1 MISVTELSQELG
13 IPYKR
18 LNRWI
23 HEFGLGTK
31 VGWALILTEDE
42 VEMLKQKLAARKLEG
57 RGKSGRPLILGEIP
71 NGNTQT
77 A

>member
-1 MISVTELSQELG
+1 MISVTELSKELN

-31 VGWALILTEDE
+31 VGWALILTENE
-42 VEMLKQKLAARKLEG
+42 VEALKEKLAARKLEG
-57 RGKSGRPLILGEIP
+57 QGKSGRPLILGETQ
-71 NGNTQT
+71 NGHTQ
-77 A
+77 AA